1 MINMRIPLLWIAC
14 LPWAAV
20 RAQDV
25 RIEHVTVIS
34 PERAAP
40 TRDATVSV
48 HDGRIVAAVNTT
60 HVIDGR
66 GVYLVPGLIDS
77 HVHLYFVPG
86 MTGEQERKQPDI
98 VSEARKQIPR
108 SYLYAGFTTLIDL
121 ISAPVAMDRWNS
133 YAPVPDTYFC
143 GGAALK
149 DGYPMN
155 YMPAPGRYALF
166 PYMIVDTDSS
176 ARASVARMKA
186 NGAICVKTF
195 FERGFGATHDL
206 PVPSLHTIRALVHA
220 AHDAG
225 LPVLIH
231 ANSAEAQRFGLAA
244 GVDIMA
250 HGLWHWT
257 EAPQATALVPSIRGL
272 LDSIVQA
279 RVGWQP
285 TIQVLPG
292 LRDLFDPAY
301 LSSATLRQFLP
312 ASLIAWY
319 GTKEGQAYRDEIAA
333 GGDLTWARARAN
345 FAPPIRRD
353 VVATGYLAEHH
364 ARLLFGTDTPSAPT
378 YANPPGLNAWLEM
391 QDLVD
396 AGVTAAQIFQMATL
410 ANAQALK
417 LDKEVGTVQVGKRA
431 NLLLLREDPT
441 QSIHAYRT
449 IVKVILHGRV
459 LDPHDL
465 AAQ

>member
-1 MINMRIPLLWIAC
+1 MDPGQGLFIILNMRLYFLWIAA
-14 LPWAAV
+14 LPWAAAS
-20 RAQDV
+20 AQDV

-34 PERAAP
+34 PERTEA

-48 HDGRIVAAVNTT
+48 RNGRIVAAVNTT

-66 GVYLVPGLIDS
+66 GLYLVPGLIDS

-86 MTGEQERKQPDI
+86 MTDEQERAHPDI
-98 VSEARKQIPR
+98 VGEARKQIPR

-155 YMPAPGRYALF
+155 YTPVPARYAMF

-195 FERGFGATHDL
+195 FERGFGAVHDL
-206 PVPSLHTIRALVHA
+206 PVPSLHTIQALVRA

-257 EAPQATALVPSIRGL
+257 DAPQATDLVPSIRGL

-279 RVGWQP
+279 KVGWQP

-301 LSSATLRQFLP
+301 LSNATLRTFVP
-312 ASLIAWY
+312 AISSR
-319 GTKEGQAYRDEIAA
+319 GT
-333 GGDLTWARARAN
+333 AR
-345 FAPPIRRD
+345 RRD
-353 VVATGYLAEHH
+353 RRIAM
-364 ARLLFGTDTPSAPT
+364 RS
-378 YANPPGLNAWLEM
+378 
-391 QDLVD
+391 
-396 AGVTAAQIFQMATL
+396 
-410 ANAQALK
+410 
-417 LDKEVGTVQVGKRA
+417 
-431 NLLLLREDPT
+431 
-441 QSIHAYRT
+441 
-449 IVKVILHGRV
+449 
-459 LDPHDL
+459 L
-465 AAQ
+465 AAMM